1 MVYLVI
7 GLDAETRAG
16 WHENVLA
23 PDVTTAVRRA
33 LSRAA
38 AEGTE
43 LIVAAVV
50 GPNSSV
56 VTSADDGITKAAV
69 RPRVVPRRKRGSPR
83 SRSTHPDG
91 PPGLS

>member
-16 WHENVLA
+16 WHQNVLA

-33 LSRAA
+33 RLHAA
-38 AEGTE
+38 AEGTD

-56 VTSADDGITKAAV
+56 VASADDGIPKAAV
-69 RPRVVPRRKRGSPR
+69 RPRAVPSRKRGSPR
-83 SRSTHPDG
+83 SHSTHPDG
-91 PPGLS
+91 PSGLS